1 MANIIDK
8 IYDNTKDGVPNYSI
22 DLIDGTRLYYRGVVM
37 NPLPQSGD
45 AINYTVV
52 NTKTSANG
60 NQYTNIKDVSV
71 AYNPDGQNDAPNNN
85 APQQVG
91 KLVSGDKVIGG
102 VYQSNQNNVAPTPPP
117 QNNFNNGMSK
127 SDTQRLD
134 IFVTGV
140 VGRSMGSGHFAVQDI
155 EELTKNAVR
164 AFNENLKKL

>member
-8 IYDNTKDGVPNYSI
+8 IYEATKDGVPNYSI

-71 AYNPDGQNDAPNNN
+71 AYNPDVQNDAPNNN
-85 APQQVG
+85 APQSLGNV
-91 KLVSGDKVIGG
+91 V
-102 VYQSNQNNVAPTPPP
+102 QNIAPTPP
-117 QNNFNNGMSK
+117 QQNNGMSK

-134 IFVTGV
+134 IYTTGI
-140 VGRSMGSGHFAVQDI
+140 VGRAMSSGHFSAEDIPKLTAIAV
-155 EELTKNAVR
+155 K

>member
-1 MANIIDK
+1 MAIIDK

-22 DLIDGTRLYYRGVVM
+22 DLIDGTRLYYRGVNM
-37 NPLPQSGD
+37 NPLPTSGD
-45 AINYTVV
+45 AINYTEI

-60 NQYTNIKDVSV
+60 NQYTNIKDVSI

-85 APQQVG
+85 APQSLGNV
-91 KLVSGDKVIGG
+91 VH
-102 VYQSNQNNVAPTPPP
+102 NVAPTPPP
-117 QNNFNNGMSK
+117 QNNSFNNGMTK

-155 EELTKNAVR
+155 GELTTNAVK